1 MPDLIDVKLI
11 DGTARTLRELFTGRK
26 YGIEYYQREYTWT
39 ESNVVELLDDL
50 TTRFLDEYVE
60 DDERHKVAS
69 YRYYFLGPI
78 ITNLS
83 GGTRYIVDGQQ
94 RLTTLTLLLIHLE
107 HLSEGLEG
115 AESMEHLVYSQRFG
129 SRTFN
134 IDVDER
140 QEVMFAI
147 LDASSSFDSDGRS
160 QSIRNIWNQSQNI
173 VECFPEELKG
183 KPLVYFIDWLLER
196 VVLVE
201 IGTTDQEMALE
212 VFETMN
218 DRGMRLSNTDMLK
231 GFLLNRIEDSQQI
244 EKANQIWRN
253 RITELSDLDKNAD
266 SDFLKHW
273 LRGQY
278 ADTIRERKKDAVS
291 GDFDIIGTAFH
302 KWVRDNNERIG
313 LHHSSDYKSFIN
325 RDFVQMSHRYKQLL
339 KASWTLTPGFEHVF
353 YNATV
358 GITLQYLPILATVT
372 PDDDEEIFKQKT
384 RLVASYIDLYI
395 ARRIVNNRNYGY
407 STIVYHMF
415 ILSKNV
421 RNKEPNNL
429 RVILAE
435 EVAKL
440 SDSFDTMKD
449 YGLHGQ
455 NRSRIKYLL
464 SRMTA
469 WIESECG
476 DTDRFAEYVDWQRK
490 NPYEVEHIWASKYD
504 RHMDEF
510 DNPDDFARYRNRF
523 GALLLLPKDFNASYG
538 AKKYEEKVEHYNS
551 QNLLARS
558 LHPLAYENNPS
569 FSGFMEETGLPFKP
583 CPDGFTKSDIEE
595 RQDLYRQICERIW
608 DPDKLGLGSG

>member
-1 MPDLIDVKLI
+1 MSDL
-11 DGTARTLRELFTGRK
+11 DGTVRTLRELFTGRK

-50 TTRFLDEYVE
+50 ATRFLGEYVK

-83 GGTRYIVDGQQ
+83 EGTRYIIDGQQ

-107 HLSEGLEG
+107 HLSKE
-115 AESMEHLVYSQRFG
+115 AEDTESVKNFVYSQRFG

-140 QEVMFAI
+140 KEVMFAI
-147 LDASSSFDSDGRS
+147 LDGSSFFDSDGKP
-160 QSIRNIWNQSQNI
+160 QSIRNIWEQSQNI
-173 VECFPEELKG
+173 VEHFPEELKG
-183 KPLVYFIDWLLER
+183 EPLAYFIDWLLEM

-201 IGTTDQEMALE
+201 IGTADQEMALE

-231 GFLLNRIEDSQQI
+231 GLLLNRIEDSQQI

-490 NPYEVEHIWASKYD
+490 NPYEVEHIWANKYD

-583 CPDGFTKSDIEE
+583 YPDGFTKSDIEE